1 MTMTRTR
8 RGLAALLATCISFAG
23 FVHGANAALIGTEQV
38 AAAQGLPAEGAARAH
53 VLATLNRA
61 DVTAGLKARGVDP
74 QQVRARVDAL
84 SDAEVAQLAQQIDS
98 APAGASDVL
107 GILLTIFIVLLITDI
122 LGFTKVFPFTRSI
135 R

>member
-1 MTMTRTR
+1 MTIRTR
-8 RGLAALLATCISFAG
+8 RWLAALVAACVSFAG
-23 FVHGANAALIGTEQV
+23 FMQSASAALIGTEQV
-38 AAAQGLPAEGAARAH
+38 AVTQGMAAEGAARAH
-53 VLATLNRA
+53 VLATLDRA
-61 DVTAGLKARGVDP
+61 DVVQGLQARGVDP

-98 APAGASDVL
+98 APAGASDIL
-107 GILLTIFIVLLITDI
+107 GVVLTIFVVLLITDI

>member
-1 MTMTRTR
+1 MTIRSR
-8 RGLAALLATCISFAG
+8 RLLTALVAACVSFAG
-23 FVHGANAALIGTEQV
+23 FVHSANAALIGTEQV
-38 AAAQGLPAEGAARAH
+38 ATTQGLPAEGAARAH
-53 VLATLNRA
+53 VLATLERA
-61 DVTAGLKARGVDP
+61 DVVQGLQARGVDP

-84 SDAEVAQLAQQIDS
+84 SDAEVTQLAQQIDR

-107 GILLTIFIVLLITDI
+107 GIVLTIFVVLLITDI

>member
-1 MTMTRTR
+1 MMTCTR
-8 RGLAALLATCISFAG
+8 RLLTLLVATCVSFAG
-23 FVHGANAALIGTEQV
+23 FMQTASAALIGTEQ
-38 AAAQGLPAEGAARAH
+38 AATAQGLVAEGAARAH
-53 VLATLNRA
+53 VLATLDRA
-61 DVTAGLKARGVDP
+61 DVMQGLQERGVDP

-84 SDAEVAQLAQQIDS
+84 SDAEVSQLAQQIDS

-107 GILLTIFIVLLITDI
+107 GIVLTIFVVLLITDI